1 MTNLDN
7 RSQQSKPDLNRLL
20 AGEELLT
27 LGDVAQRLDLPI
39 TRAYDLLNERKFIA
53 WRSPEGAR
61 LVPAAFF
68 SDKGT
73 ISKHVTGIITVL
85 TDGGYKDE
93 EILTHL
99 FSEDDSLPGRPID
112 ALHGHLAREAIRRAQ
127 ALAF

>member
-7 RSQQSKPDLNRLL
+7 RSQHSKPDLNRLL

-53 WRSPEGAR
+53 WRSPEGTR

-85 TDGGYKDE
+85 TDGGFKDE